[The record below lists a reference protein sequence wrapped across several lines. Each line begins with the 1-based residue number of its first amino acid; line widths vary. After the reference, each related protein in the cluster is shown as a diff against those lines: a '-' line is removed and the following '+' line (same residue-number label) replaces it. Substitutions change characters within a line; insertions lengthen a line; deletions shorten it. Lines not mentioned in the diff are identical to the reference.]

1 MLGSARGLGLLA
13 GHRGAAARTAWR
25 PGALAPSSHLSPRS
39 SPARSASCLE
49 GAGRH
54 PLGGLA
60 VGSSSCSSPAPG
72 LTANPPACFGHD
84 GRPPALLSLT
94 RASAPTD
101 RLALKANTGLHRLA
115 PSPRYPAA
123 LPPSSRSL
131 SLSATRWQ
139 SPSPTPGAPP
149 PPPNAKPASFARKP
163 RVDPRLAQLQRD
175 LVRLVRRRLP
185 RPKTRRQRLV
195 VALVAALAAIIAA
208 YELSTTAQH
217 GVIAVERCAVI
228 AWAVTRGVMDYKA
241 LFRKT
246 WDDSP
251 EGHRQRHDDY
261 EETHRRAATRLMEA
275 MRQLGGIYI
284 KLGQHLST
292 VQLVPLPWSQAM
304 KPLQDQCFPTPLEAL
319 QDLFLAETGAPMS
332 YFFSSFDPEPIGV
345 ASLAQVH
352 RAVDRETG
360 RPVAVKCMH
369 PDIEEF
375 SAIDM
380 RTTTFLLGVVKRVFP
395 DFEFTWLGE
404 EMEANLPLEMD
415 FRHEEA
421 NAARCVKDFS
431 TLDKTTFVIP
441 DVLWAKKRVMVMEF
455 IQGARVDDL
464 EYLARHKID
473 RNLVSREIAEIT
485 SRMIYITGFFHG
497 DLHAGNLLIRPA
509 QPGSRSPYNF
519 EVVLLDHGLYFDLP
533 SDLRV
538 NYARF
543 WLSLMARPSPR
554 VEAERR
560 HYAKEV
566 ANISDDAYVLFVTA
580 ISGRA
585 AVEGVSED
593 GTGRQSMLEMGA
605 NTDEEKKK
613 VRTAMVQ
620 QEGLLPQL
628 FKLLRTM
635 PRKLVMLFKV
645 NDLNRALDLALE
657 TTHSPVRVFLIIASY
672 CNLAIRL
679 DDLAHLPPLSLGE
692 RFSSWWRYHSWKW
705 TLKAWTVG
713 ADLQYAVERWRGRGS
728 RELKLEL

>member
-1 MLGSARGLGLLA
+1 MERDQGGHQLYRLAFHSKAAFAR
-13 GHRGAAARTAWR
+13 
-25 PGALAPSSHLSPRS
+25 AP
-39 SPARSASCLE
+39 
-49 GAGRH
+49 
-54 PLGGLA
+54 
-60 VGSSSCSSPAPG
+60 PAP
-72 LTANPPACFGHD
+72 
-84 GRPPALLSLT
+84 R
-94 RASAPTD
+94 RVVY
-101 RLALKANTGLHRLA
+101 
-115 PSPRYPAA
+115 PST
-123 LPPSSRSL
+123 RSL
-131 SLSATRWQ
+131 SLSAPRLQAPAPTPAAPADRPT
-139 SPSPTPGAPP
+139 SSPTSPTNKPP
-149 PPPNAKPASFARKP
+149 SFARKP

-175 LVRLVRRRLP
+175 ILRVVRRRLP
-185 RPKTRRQRLV
+185 RPKTRRQRVLLGLV
-195 VALVAALAAIIAA
+195 VTLAALFAA
-208 YELSTTAQH
+208 YELSTTVQH
-217 GVIAVERCAVI
+217 GVIAVERCTVI

-246 WDDSP
+246 WDETD
-251 EGHRQRHDDY
+251 EGYAQRHNDY
-261 EETHRRAATRLMEA
+261 EETHRKAATRLMEA
-275 MRQLGGIYI
+275 MRKLGGIYI

-319 QDLFLAETGAPMS
+319 QELFLAETGAPMS
-332 YFFSSFDPEPIGV
+332 FFFSSFDPEPIGV

-352 RAVDRETG
+352 RAVDRESG
-360 RPVAVKCMH
+360 RLVAVKCMH

-380 RTTTFLLGVVKRVFP
+380 RTTTFLLRIVKRVFP
-395 DFEFTWLGE
+395 EFEFTWLGE

-415 FRHEEA
+415 FRHEAA

-431 TLDKTTFVIP
+431 SLEKTTFVIP

-455 IQGARVDDL
+455 IKGARVDDL
-464 EYLARHKID
+464 DYLARHKID

-509 QPGSRSPYNF
+509 QPNTRSPYNF

-533 SDLRV
+533 TDLRV

-543 WLSLMARPSPR
+543 WLSLMARPSPA
-554 VEAERR
+554 VELERR
-560 HYAKEV
+560 RYAKLV
-566 ANISDDAYVLFVTA
+566 ANISDEGYVLFVTA

-585 AVEGVSED
+585 AVDGVDAD

-613 VRTAMVQ
+613 VRKAMVQ

-628 FKLLRTM
+628 FALLRTM

-645 NDLNRALDLALE
+645 NDLNRALDLALQ
-657 TTHSPVRVFLIIASY
+657 TTHSPVRVFLILAEY

-679 DDLAHLPPLSLGE
+679 DDLDHMPPLSFGDRL
-692 RFSSWWRYHSWKW
+692 SSWWRFQSWKW
-705 TLKAWTVG
+705 TLKMWTVG
-713 ADLQYAVERWRGRGS
+713 ADAKYALERWRGRAS
-728 RELKLEL
+728 KELTIDL